1 MPQAANDNIPYRI
14 NWTTGGLM
22 AGVAILI
29 DTLQFLAV
37 FLNVIPGLG
46 VIVGFYLTILGYCI
60 FCLWFALQRVSF
72 SSGKKRVSFSSGKK
86 AVSKLLTTIVS
97 AVAEFM
103 PFIGA
108 LPMTTVNVVMIT
120 LMARAEDREEAKEKA
135 AQEAAQM
142 EAYYRQYAQVA
153 AANARLEEESQAAM
167 LRAAANDTEPEEE
180 VRAA

>member
-22 AGVAILI
+22 VGVAILI

-72 SSGKKRVSFSSGKK
+72 SSGKK

-108 LPMTTVNVVMIT
+108 LPMTTVNVVVIT
-120 LMARAEDREEAKEKA
+120 LRARAEDREEAKEKA

-142 EAYYRQYAQVA
+142 EAYYRQYAQIA